1 MSWCGDAID
10 WRSPEGNVRR
20 LRQRIFTAARAGEL
34 GTLRNLQVPDRPWAN
49 AVKLGP
55 DREDVDLRRVGVK
68 LDFVGCPFDAVA
80 VRSVSFDD
88 PGTCPVPP
96 WAEAFLGDL
105 VDGFGECVAESVR
118 GKSPPGWEPGGG
130 SRGSFA

>member
-1 MSWCGDAID
+1 MLLDVDLA
-10 WRSPEGNVRR
+10 
-20 LRQRIFTAARAGEL
+20 QL
-34 GTLRNLQVPDRPWAN
+34 GLTYSKYPVWYN
-49 AVKLGP
+49 AVKLGA

-68 LDFVGCPFDAVA
+68 LDFVGCPFDAVT
-80 VRSVSFDD
+80 VRPVSFDD

>member
-1 MSWCGDAID
+1 MVRQDEALRPHPARVSSLPRCG
-10 WRSPEGNVRR
+10 GNDNI
-20 LRQRIFTAARAGEL
+20 LSNT
-34 GTLRNLQVPDRPWAN
+34 
-49 AVKLGP
+49 VKLGA

>member
-1 MSWCGDAID
+1 MGSPKGCEPYGDRVA
-10 WRSPEGNVRR
+10 RSSRR
-20 LRQRIFTAARAGEL
+20 SHDLPGSNT
-34 GTLRNLQVPDRPWAN
+34 
-49 AVKLGP
+49 VKLGA

-105 VDGFGECVAESVR
+105 VDGFGECVTESVR

>member
-1 MSWCGDAID
+1 MP
-10 WRSPEGNVRR
+10 RS
-20 LRQRIFTAARAGEL
+20 TAPPAR
-34 GTLRNLQVPDRPWAN
+34 TN
-49 AVKLGP
+49 ADKLGA

-80 VRSVSFDD
+80 VSPVSFDD

-96 WAEAFLGDL
+96 RAEAFLGDL

-118 GKSPPGWEPGGG
+118 GKIPPGWEPGGG

>member
-1 MSWCGDAID
+1 MFNDRVKLEADEWN
-10 WRSPEGNVRR
+10 E
-20 LRQRIFTAARAGEL
+20 LRALTNNTDTPADN
-34 GTLRNLQVPDRPWAN
+34 T
-49 AVKLGP
+49 VKLGA

>member
-1 MSWCGDAID
+1 M
-10 WRSPEGNVRR
+10 RR
-20 LRQRIFTAARAGEL
+20 RRAAQYL
-34 GTLRNLQVPDRPWAN
+34 N
-49 AVKLGP
+49 AVKLGA

-80 VRSVSFDD
+80 VCPVSFDD

>member
-1 MSWCGDAID
+1 MFEQRFLPGQPVMD
-10 WRSPEGNVRR
+10 RVEGN
-20 LRQRIFTAARAGEL
+20 T
-34 GTLRNLQVPDRPWAN
+34 
-49 AVKLGP
+49 VKLGA

-105 VDGFGECVAESVR
+105 VDGFGECVTESVR